1 MLDMKRLREDSEG
14 VKSAMAA
21 RGADVDIDAVLEAD
35 AKRRDIL
42 GELEMKRAERN
53 SASQSVGE
61 IMRAV
66 GQAKKAGEPT
76 DELLVRADEMK
87 AASTYLGTEIAAL
100 EDELR
105 PLEEDLR
112 EAALGLPNPPHDSVP
127 VGTGESDNTIVRIWG
142 DPPSFSFE
150 SRAHWELGET
160 LDIIDFD
167 RAAKIAGARFAL
179 IHSFGMNR
187 PELGLSLVALG
198 AVLGHCFSP
207 YLKLSG
213 GRGVSTSLGALLAID
228 WRVGLLVFG
237 VWLVVITIS
246 RYISFAS
253 ILAAASSPLVFA
265 LYGDSRYYVML
276 GVVLAIILIERH
288 RPNIGRLLAGS
299 ETKIGQKA
307 KPKTDDDD
315 QQQ

>member
-1 MLDMKRLREDSEG
+1 MTDTTIVAGLIIIAYLIGGIPLG
-14 VKSAMAA
+14 VLVGRA
-21 RGADVDIDAVLEAD
+21 RGVDIRQYGSGNIGASNVLRLLGAKAGILVWLADVLKGA
-35 AKRRDIL
+35 
-42 GELEMKRAERN
+42 
-53 SASQSVGE
+53 
-61 IMRAV
+61 
-66 GQAKKAGEPT
+66 
-76 DELLVRADEMK
+76 
-87 AASTYLGTEIAAL
+87 
-100 EDELR
+100 
-105 PLEEDLR
+105 
-112 EAALGLPNPPHDSVP
+112 VP
-127 VGTGESDNTIVRIWG
+127 V
-142 DPPSFSFE
+142 
-150 SRAHWELGET
+150 
-160 LDIIDFD
+160 
-167 RAAKIAGARFAL
+167 AGARFAL

-237 VWLVVITIS
+237 AWLVVITIS
-246 RYISFAS
+246 RYISLAS

-265 LYGDSRYYVML
+265 LYGDSRYYMML

-307 KPKTDDDD
+307 KPQTDDDD